1 MGFLLSKCYFSASV
15 PYSLRINYTPRNFVR
30 FVAVKM
36 ATAFTGNRLAVIM
49 NPLIILKFMA
59 KGSQFWGNAS
69 GKLGEQV
76 LYRAGGEQRARTY
89 VAKIKNPRSYAQ
101 MKNRLLMLNVVSAF
115 RTLKPLL
122 SESFPNRKANQSAFN
137 AFVQANKQT
146 TGFYI
151 AKEDLE
157 SGACVPYGMTIAKG
171 SMGISLQPT
180 LQKIEHDADPDAS
193 ANYGWVVDGLLDLN
207 NFEYTV
213 KASEDLGDSHW
224 LPLTVEQLAE
234 IMKSQSIVQLPS
246 QFQLSVA
253 SAYYASE
260 DSDMGN
266 DMWQLGFDV
275 FHCQALNSYSR
286 HYGMERSDYKMKIY
300 LHVKSRTFSTD
311 EEFKTYTFDK
321 LVVGPYFLT
330 ADDASNYACACVLSF
345 KENGKYSVSNSKF
358 GVVPARIDGRKV
370 EDPTAD
376 YVEGGFYFEQVM
388 ESYGYK
394 TDGILASTI
403 SDKPAVEE
411 EEDEELEGGV

>member
-1 MGFLLSKCYFSASV
+1 
-15 PYSLRINYTPRNFVR
+15 
-30 FVAVKM
+30 
-36 ATAFTGNRLAVIM
+36 
-49 NPLIILKFMA
+49 MA

-180 LQKIEHDADPDAS
+180 LQKIEHQADPDAS
-193 ANYGWVVDGLLDLN
+193 PRYGWVVDGLLDLN

-213 KASEDLGDSHW
+213 KASEDFGDSQYF
-224 LPLTVEQLAE
+224 PLTVEQLAE
-234 IMKSQSIVQLPS
+234 IMKSQCIVQLPS

-260 DSDMGN
+260 DSDMSN

-286 HYGMERSDYKMKIY
+286 HYGMERGNFEMKLY
-300 LHVKSRTFSTD
+300 LHVKSRTFSAD
-311 EEFKTYTFDK
+311 EEYKTYTFDK
-321 LVVGPYFLT
+321 LIIGPNFLT

-394 TDGILASTI
+394 ADGILASTV

-411 EEDEELEGGV
+411 EEDEEMEGGV